1 MRIKSLLAA
10 LPVLFLFLRP
20 SPASG
25 AAAARVEGQASSAS
39 SPAQAEERPDAGS
52 VSDNVYSNRF
62 FGFTYQFPKGWMV
75 SQAERSSRERP
86 SPARPEVRILLFAFQ
101 HHNLPEL
108 STILVRAVKLS
119 SPDMTAKQFLLDEYP
134 ALQRRGA
141 KPQGPPKEVSIGGW
155 QFFSS
160 TFKAKVGGGIISEED
175 LVTIQKG
182 YALAF
187 DFISNQE
194 GVFKALHKT
203 MESLAPLNPAAAS
216 SSAAEKPEPAARPEN
231 MPRANVPTA
240 KETIEGTVSG
250 NVYRNSFFGLSYEFP
265 QELKVMS
272 QAETLQ
278 VARAGHEAIYGNE
291 PENDAEHRAA
301 ERVSIMLLHVVRPRQ
316 EKPSV
321 GEMILLTAED
331 VSAIPLVSAK
341 EYMVQLARAMASSP
355 LRFQLLHKVAEHRS
369 GEHRFAKAEFKA
381 SVGDQGKQIPLYVTY
396 MGTIWKGY
404 ALIWQFAAGSERGLK
419 VLVETIDS
427 VTLESPPNEVKQ

>member
-1 MRIKSLLAA
+1 
-10 LPVLFLFLRP
+10 
-20 SPASG
+20 
-25 AAAARVEGQASSAS
+25 
-39 SPAQAEERPDAGS
+39 
-52 VSDNVYSNRF
+52 
-62 FGFTYQFPKGWMV
+62 
-75 SQAERSSRERP
+75 
-86 SPARPEVRILLFAFQ
+86 
-101 HHNLPEL
+101 
-108 STILVRAVKLS
+108 
-119 SPDMTAKQFLLDEYP
+119 
-134 ALQRRGA
+134 
-141 KPQGPPKEVSIGGW
+141 
-155 QFFSS
+155 
-160 TFKAKVGGGIISEED
+160 
-175 LVTIQKG
+175 
-182 YALAF
+182 
-187 DFISNQE
+187 
-194 GVFKALHKT
+194 VFKALHKT